1 MAKNSDDSNPAG
13 AGVPGEKPAKAEKPA
28 GKPEKAQQADGH
40 AGDPEKPAKGA
51 DKAAKGQHGAGQAD
65 HAGDSDPS
73 GVPAAKAEEPAG
85 KAQSAASAEPAGHAE
100 KAAAKAG
107 KPADPGGK
115 PADPGGK
122 PADPGGKPADPGGKP
137 AEKTDRAGKSSG
149 KSQGA
154 AAGKGGGKR
163 GAGAAPSG
171 PHAPERREGY
181 VPRLKHRYLEEV
193 VPKLKRE
200 FGIENTMAVPRLER
214 ISLNMGMGEAIQN
227 IKILDD
233 AVDEMGA
240 LAGQR
245 PTVTRSQKS
254 IAAFKLRAGM
264 PIGCRVTLRGE
275 RMWEFL
281 DRFISVALPRV
292 RDFRGVS
299 PKSFDGRGNY
309 TMGIRDHLIFLEI
322 DYNKVERPKG
332 MNITIVTTAGNDER
346 ALYLLRELG
355 MPFARLLDKN

>member
-1 MAKNSDDSNPAG
+1 MATPKKGSPATQ
-13 AGVPGEKPAKAEKPA
+13 E
-28 GKPEKAQQADGH
+28 
-40 AGDPEKPAKGA
+40 
-51 DKAAKGQHGAGQAD
+51 
-65 HAGDSDPS
+65 
-73 GVPAAKAEEPAG
+73 
-85 KAQSAASAEPAGHAE
+85 
-100 KAAAKAG
+100 
-107 KPADPGGK
+107 
-115 PADPGGK
+115 
-122 PADPGGKPADPGGKP
+122 
-137 AEKTDRAGKSSG
+137 
-149 KSQGA
+149 
-154 AAGKGGGKR
+154 KGGGKKQ
-163 GAGAAPSG
+163 AAAKGSPAAAASAAATPTAETRKQG
-171 PHAPERREGY
+171 PPPKKTY
-181 VPRLKHRYLEEV
+181 VPRLRHRYLEEV
-193 VPKLKRE
+193 VTKLKRE

-233 AVDEMGA
+233 AVEEMAA

-245 PTVTRSQKS
+245 PTVTRAQKS

-309 TMGIRDHLIFLEI
+309 TMATRAPLISREI
-322 DYNKVERPKG
+322 DYNKAERPKG
-332 MNITIVTTAGNDER
+332 MNTTIVPTAGNDER

-355 MPFARLLDKN
+355 MPFARPDTR